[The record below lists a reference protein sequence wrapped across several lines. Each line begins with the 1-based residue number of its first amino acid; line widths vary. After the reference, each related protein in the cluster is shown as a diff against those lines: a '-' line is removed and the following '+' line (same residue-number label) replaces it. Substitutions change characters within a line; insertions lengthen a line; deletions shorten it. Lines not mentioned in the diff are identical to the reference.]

1 MTRGEAAG
9 TPNPGGARRPAVRY
23 NRLVVDRRG
32 SVRNRGAS
40 GFTLVELAV
49 IIVVI
54 GVLASFGVPRFRAA
68 VEKSR
73 AGEAVSYLAAVR
85 GSQERY
91 QGIYGTY
98 ASSLDSLDV
107 RQPMPKYFDV
117 GTVEPGATGDLEDSW
132 TLALTRSSP
141 SAGYGNY
148 TVVFGQGGFD
158 PVESTILD
166 FPEISPIAVD

>member
-1 MTRGEAAG
+1 VIGCRESVG
-9 TPNPGGARRPAVRY
+9 
-23 NRLVVDRRG
+23 NRE
-32 SVRNRGAS
+32 S

-73 AGEAVSYLAAVR
+73 AGEAVSYLAAIR

-107 RQPMPKYFDV
+107 RQPTPKYFDV
-117 GTVEPGATGDLEDSW
+117 GTLEPGATGDLEDSW
-132 TLALTRSSP
+132 TLTLTRSSP

-148 TVVFGQGGFD
+148 TVVFGQDGFD